1 MTPGLAGGGEAD
13 PQVSVP
19 LSALEHVAYCE
30 RQAALIHLEATWTDS
45 VDTVRGDLLHRGVD
59 LPAAHRRRGVV
70 TIRSLPVSSAAYGLH
85 GVCDLVEIRGQVAA
99 PVEYKVGRYLPG
111 SAADVQLAGQAACLR
126 EVGFAVPVG
135 YVYSAADRR
144 RHEVPISEELLDRVR
159 RAASAMRALLAQ
171 ERLPRAWNDARCRRC
186 SLRDD
191 CLPEL
196 TAHPGATVDPFVP
209 RPLGTWRD

>member
-1 MTPGLAGGGEAD
+1 MTAELAEVRGAG

-30 RQAALIHLEATWTDS
+30 RQAALI
-45 VDTVRGDLLHRGVD
+45 
-59 LPAAHRRRGVV
+59 
-70 TIRSLPVSSAAYGLH
+70 
-85 GVCDLVEIRGQVAA
+85 
-99 PVEYKVGRYLPG
+99 
-111 SAADVQLAGQAACLR
+111 
-126 EVGFAVPVG
+126 
-135 YVYSAADRR
+135 RR

-159 RAASAMRALLAQ
+159 RAAGAMRALLAQ

-186 SLRDD
+186 SLPDD

-196 TAHPGATVDPFVP
+196 TAHAGATVDPFVP